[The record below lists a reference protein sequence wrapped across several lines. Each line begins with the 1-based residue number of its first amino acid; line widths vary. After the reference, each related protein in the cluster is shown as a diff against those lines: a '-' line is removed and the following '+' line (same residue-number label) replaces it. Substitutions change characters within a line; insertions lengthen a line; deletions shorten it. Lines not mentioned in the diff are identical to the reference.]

1 MASVT
6 ADYGQNTKW
15 SDNDP
20 SVFVA
25 NNVGG
30 LRGEYQLCNGY
41 GIANA
46 TQVLMVRYI
55 YIYPNTLFSEA
66 ASLV

>member
-6 ADYGQNTKW
+6 ADYGQNTNW

-20 SVFVA
+20 SVFVTK
-25 NNVGG
+25 NVGG
-30 LRGEYQLCNGY
+30 LQGEYQLCNGY

-55 YIYPNTLFSEA
+55 YRHIVF
-66 ASLV
+66 